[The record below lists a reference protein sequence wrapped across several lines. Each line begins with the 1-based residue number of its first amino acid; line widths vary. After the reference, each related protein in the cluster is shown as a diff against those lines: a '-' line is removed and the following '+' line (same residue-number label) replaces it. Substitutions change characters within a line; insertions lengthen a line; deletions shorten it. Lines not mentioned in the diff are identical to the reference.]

1 MNNYSLEI
9 NITLQL
15 LLLLLLLFKQFDL
28 SHLSERI
35 IGVLNGLLVVE
46 DFEECNVLKSLS

>member
-9 NITLQL
+9 NITLQ
-15 LLLLLLLFKQFDL
+15 LLLLLLFKQFDL

-46 DFEECNVLKSLS
+46 DFEECNLLKSLS

>member
-9 NITLQL
+9 NITLQ

-46 DFEECNVLKSLS
+46 DFEE